1 MKDIE
6 DKIPNISNLAI
17 NTTLNNKINRVKG
30 EVSLITSLL
39 IAATAALKTIEIKI
53 PDQSKYTTTPE
64 FHELTER
71 VKQANL
77 ATKDNAADVGKKI
90 FMIIYKF

>member
-1 MKDIE
+1 M
-6 DKIPNISNLAI
+6 
-17 NTTLNNKINRVKG
+17 KG
-30 EVSLITSLL
+30 EISLITNLL

-64 FHELTER
+64 FNELTEK

-77 ATKDNAADVGKKI
+77 ETNDNTADVRKKI
-90 FMIIYKF
+90 FMIKYKF

>member
-1 MKDIE
+1 MKD
-6 DKIPNISNLAI
+6 
-17 NTTLNNKINRVKG
+17 
-30 EVSLITSLL
+30 EVSLITNLL

-53 PDQSKYTTTPE
+53 PDQSKYITTPE
-64 FHELTER
+64 FNELTER

-77 ATKDNAADVGKKI
+77 ATKDNTADVGKKI